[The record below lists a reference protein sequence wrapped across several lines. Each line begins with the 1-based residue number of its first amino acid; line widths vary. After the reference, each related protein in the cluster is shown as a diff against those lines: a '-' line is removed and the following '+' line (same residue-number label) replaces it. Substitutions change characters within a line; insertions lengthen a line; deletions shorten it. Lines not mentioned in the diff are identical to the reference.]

1 MWIKGGLNLILFN
14 LRVFTLWPEVHK
26 VSPLNNMTQMQAYV
40 PLLSLIY
47 SVHIAMSHTA
57 TQTYHSSGRG
67 YTVCLRALS
76 GSYSK
81 DTPAVGFH
89 LACSFPNPF
98 LAYALSRS
106 SWPLRSFT
114 TKISALWSQQSCFK
128 TAVKLTWRQKH
139 PGKSFTLTI
148 LFNIVIGIVVPT
160 PGCHL
165 KSPEE
170 VHCLP
175 LPLTITVQ

>member
-1 MWIKGGLNLILFN
+1 MTELNFLLFWLSIGIKRGLNLILFN
-14 LRVFTLWPEVHK
+14 LWVFTLWPEVHRDNSVIK
-26 VSPLNNMTQMQAYV
+26 QYDTAA
-40 PLLSLIY
+40 SLRAFSATIY
-47 SVHIAMSHTA
+47 QGPHYCHVRIKNKKYSNYLITSIFIRKSHTH

-89 LACSFPNPF
+89 LACSFPKPF

-114 TKISALWSQQSCFK
+114 TKISALGSQQK
-128 TAVKLTWRQKH
+128 
-139 PGKSFTLTI
+139 
-148 LFNIVIGIVVPT
+148 
-160 PGCHL
+160 
-165 KSPEE
+165 
-170 VHCLP
+170 CL
-175 LPLTITVQ
+175 